1 MSLLVVICFVKSGSP
16 SGSREVS
23 RGGLTGYCGFR
34 RLAINPIRF
43 SLNFVV
49 D

>member
-1 MSLLVVICFVKSGSP
+1 MSLLVLICFVKSGAP
-16 SGSREVS
+16 SGYREVS
-23 RGGLTGYCGFR
+23 ECVLGGCCGFR
-34 RLAINPIRF
+34 CLAINPSRF

>member
-1 MSLLVVICFVKSGSP
+1 MSLLVLICFVKSGAP
-16 SGSREVS
+16 SGYREVS
-23 RGGLTGYCGFR
+23 VGGLTGCCGFR